1 MGNKKGSLTELE
13 IAARQANCRK
23 STGPRTAPGK
33 KRTRLNALKHGVYTQ
48 AQSFYASMVELGEDP
63 KGFLHLLRSLIAARQ
78 PADAV
83 EMMLI
88 EDIAVLEWKKARL
101 DRAESGKQAESLAA
115 LLADRRHKAVEV
127 GRDTRNVSQAEVLR
141 DGLRRVL
148 NSTAKFEELLTD
160 LNIVLRWVKERNP
173 SAEGEQ
179 MLLAIYGDEPSLRG
193 VQIFDMFHQLIQPA
207 APSVASE
214 AAWKDLEM
222 LINTEIRDVMEEYQ
236 LYLEEH
242 VQVSRAQRDAAL
254 APTPNEWHVII
265 RQEKAFNKQIE
276 QKLQLLESIQERL
289 KKLNTKHLVMRWGR
303 PTAARAFAR
312 DVFDKTKR
320 ETY

>member
-1 MGNKKGSLTELE
+1 MLRSV
-13 IAARQANCRK
+13 IAA
-23 STGPRTAPGK
+23 G
-33 KRTRLNALKHGVYTQ
+33 
-48 AQSFYASMVELGEDP
+48 
-63 KGFLHLLRSLIAARQ
+63 Q

-148 NSTAKFEELLTD
+148 NSPAKFEELLTD

-222 LINTEIRDVMEEYQ
+222 LINTEIRDVMEEYA
-236 LYLEEH
+236 LYLQEH
-242 VQVSRAQRDAAL
+242 VHVSPALRDSAL
-254 APTPNEWHVII
+254 APVHPQWISVVRHEYTIDRLIE
-265 RQEKAFNKQIE
+265 RKLKLLTQI
-276 QKLQLLESIQERL
+276 QRVRKIQERADQEAEEMAE
-289 KKLNTKHLVMRWGR
+289 K
-303 PTAARAFAR
+303 
-312 DVFDKTKR
+312 
-320 ETY
+320 